1 MYGKY
6 KPKGRNYIFEELY
19 TWFVKSQVLVP
30 VIVGCIILGVLGLT
44 FVPEG
49 IKNRNID
56 FSKGT
61 IVINNHSISTEIA
74 ETPAERQRW
83 LTFRSEELPLN
94 SALLLVYDK
103 SDSVFRMAIEYT
115 IQFGSNLVR
124 WCRQYCLYET
134 GRTTM

>member
-1 MYGKY
+1 MVRK
-6 KPKGRNYIFEELY
+6 I
-19 TWFVKSQVLVP
+19 TVLVP
-30 VIVGCIILGVLGLT
+30 VIVACVILGVLGLT
-44 FVPEG
+44 FVPED

-83 LTFRSEELPLN
+83 LTFRNEELPLN

-103 SDSVFRMAIEYT
+103 S
-115 IQFGSNLVR
+115 
-124 WCRQYCLYET
+124 
-134 GRTTM
+134 